1 MTVVSIHP
9 GVTRDQIDGNT
20 GWKVKYARDVATTP
34 VPDPHE
40 LAALREIH
48 ARTRRA
54 HGDQA

>member
-1 MTVVSIHP
+1 VISIHP
-9 GVTRDQIDGNT
+9 GVTREQIDGNT
-20 GWKVKYARDVATTP
+20 GWKVRYSPDVAATP
-34 VPDPHE
+34 APDPHE